1 MPDSN
6 CCNCML
12 SGPGV
17 LPNMG
22 NTGRITNSIGGLVG
36 GANASRGASSTGV
49 GNIPGLAS
57 RLNLTGNY
65 ISFLVFWMVQQS
77 CWMQSLVAVACNY
90 SR

>member
-1 MPDSN
+1 MVISLVYICCILALVSEDSN
-6 CCNCML
+6 CYYWIL
-12 SGPGV
+12 LGPGV

-57 RLNLTGNY
+57 RLNLAG
-65 ISFLVFWMVQQS
+65 ISLLLFDAIF
-77 CWMQSLVAVACNY
+77 
-90 SR
+90 